1 MIEASRHCGCV
12 AHWALVDKAHDR
24 MGVNAR
30 LIAPDVLAR
39 VRVRRL
45 DGADTGKYLDE

>member
-1 MIEASRHCGCV
+1 
-12 AHWALVDKAHDR
+12 VDKSATR

-30 LIAPDVLAR
+30 LMAPEVLANA
-39 VRVRRL
+39 RVRRL